1 MKKILVVMFCMAMVL
16 GIITPGF
23 SGDVKTVDVAADVPP
38 TTALTI
44 NIAKVTPG
52 TPGVSSDSF
61 AYGQPSVNFGTLT
74 YDPVNFIWICPFYF
88 AVDVGVDSNQPN
100 WTVTHV
106 VSPMNAVGSS
116 IVPTPSL
123 DNNINVT
130 FSKVSDPL
138 NPLYL
143 RSWATSNNIVITSAN
158 VAGSFLRVYYGIA
171 TGAPGENAAFGTSP
185 ITNDANPNGNY
196 FGQVTFTL
204 AP

>member
-1 MKKILVVMFCMAMVL
+1 MKKILAVMFCMAMVL
-16 GIITPGF
+16 GVITPGF
-23 SGDVKTVDVAADVPP
+23 SGDAKTVDVSADVPS

-52 TPGVSSDSF
+52 TGGNPDSF
-61 AYGQPSVNFGTLT
+61 AYGQPSVSFGTLT
-74 YDPVNFIWICPFYF
+74 FDPVNFIWICPFYF

-100 WTVTHV
+100 WTVTHA
-106 VSPMNAVGSS
+106 VSPMNAVGSP

-130 FSKVSDPL
+130 FSKVSDPT
-138 NPLYL
+138 NPIY
-143 RSWATSNNIVITSAN
+143 RQSWATSNGIVITAAN

-171 TGAPGENAAFGTSP
+171 TGAPGENAAFGTVP
-185 ITNDANPNGNY
+185 ITNAANPNGNY